1 MPRKK
6 QQNPQPVKLDS
17 EDGLA
22 SEAPANLTLDPDFLL
37 EQTLDFGDPDPD
49 NKIIS
54 LEKFSEVAAEIGFSV
69 YPMGDEESPAY
80 SHLSMESETDT
91 SRSTTDTTR
100 EDEGRASQSELSFP
114 SYLSCR
120 GCGQLRDDPLGPVDL
135 VGPYCLRCCK
145 ASRESKSSDFGFGGI
160 GGLHTESQQQEDDE
174 IQSDKAMML
183 EDNLPKLHSCHLC
196 GFSSRYANH
205 VKRHMKT
212 HNGEKPYNCPLCSYA
227 SAQLVNLQRHLR
239 IHTGEKPYKCE
250 SCAFAC
256 SSLGNLK
263 RHMRMHVPSVGAGPD
278 APFRPSSTPSSLKTP
293 AMEQGPPEEDL
304 DASTK
309 EVAKASSNL
318 SLGSQNNY
326 LPAFNSLKG
335 ASPQTAPASNPA
347 PNSLETA
354 STRSS
359 RGGLGDS
366 ATLPPSLFPFTC
378 RLCGVVLEDED
389 GSSAQICS
397 KCTLEMLTK
406 DSSSSPGSPSERSDK
421 VYTCA
426 CCPFLTHYPNH
437 LARHMKTHSGEKPY
451 KCPQC
456 EYASAHFDNLKRHH
470 RVHTGEK
477 PYKCHLCDYAC
488 GNLANLKRH
497 QRVHS
502 GAKPFQCALCNYSCN
517 QSMNL
522 KRHMLRHTGE
532 KPYRCQDCGYTTG
545 HWDNYK
551 RHQKKHGLATDGW
564 VKVPMTGH
572 QDEEDEEDDNN
583 EEEEGRKG
591 MGVQAPRKDDY
602 AVFV

>member
-6 QQNPQPVKLDS
+6 QQNPQPVKSDS
-17 EDGLA
+17 KDVVAAETLG
-22 SEAPANLTLDPDFLL
+22 NLTLDADFLL
-37 EQTLDFGDPDPD
+37 EHDLHFADPYRDH
-49 NKIIS
+49 KFLG

-69 YPMGDEESPAY
+69 FPLCDEDNPDCSQ
-80 SHLSMESETDT
+80 LSMDSETEN
-91 SRSTTDTTR
+91 SHSSTPDNVR
-100 EDEGRASQSELSFP
+100 EDEGRMGRSEPAFP
-114 SYLSCR
+114 PYLSCR
-120 GCGQLRDDPLGPVDL
+120 GCGQLRDDPLGHL

-145 ASRESKSSDFGFGGI
+145 AARDVKTTDFAYGSLSGI
-160 GGLHTESQQQEDDE
+160 HPHAQLDGIPNGTADGALPGD
-174 IQSDKAMML
+174 DKA
-183 EDNLPKLHSCHLC
+183 KLHSCHQC

-212 HNGEKPYNCPLCSYA
+212 HNGEKPFNCPICAYA

-263 RHMRMHVPSVGAGPD
+263 RHQRMHAPNTGVPGGQDASLRPGSGP
-278 APFRPSSTPSSLKTP
+278 S
-293 AMEQGPPEEDL
+293 GPKSHMTGQRTSEEEEEDE
-304 DASTK
+304 AAK
-309 EVAKASSNL
+309 EVAAASAHL
-318 SLGSQNNY
+318 SLAVQNADY
-326 LPAFNSLKG
+326 LSVLESLKG
-335 ASPQTAPASNPA
+335 ASPQPTPSSAPAPGG
-347 PNSLETA
+347 
-354 STRSS
+354 RSG
-359 RGGLGDS
+359 RGGGAALS
-366 ATLPPSLFPFTC
+366 SSLPYTC
-378 RLCGVVLEDED
+378 RLCAVVLEDED
-389 GSSAQICS
+389 GSSAQICA

-406 DSSSSPGSPSERSDK
+406 DSSSSPGSPVERTDK

-426 CCPFLTHYPNH
+426 ACPFLTHYPNH

-456 EYASAHFDNLKRHH
+456 DYATAHFDNLKRHH

-502 GAKPFQCALCNYSCN
+502 GAKPFQCAICNYSCN

-532 KPYRCQDCGYTTG
+532 KPYKCQECGYTTG

-564 VKVPMTGH
+564 VKVPMTGGRD
-572 QDEEDEEDDNN
+572 QDDVAKGTRGGVGAAAHMAR
-583 EEEEGRKG
+583 EGAQTLQHSCYKLE
-591 MGVQAPRKDDY
+591 MV
-602 AVFV
+602 